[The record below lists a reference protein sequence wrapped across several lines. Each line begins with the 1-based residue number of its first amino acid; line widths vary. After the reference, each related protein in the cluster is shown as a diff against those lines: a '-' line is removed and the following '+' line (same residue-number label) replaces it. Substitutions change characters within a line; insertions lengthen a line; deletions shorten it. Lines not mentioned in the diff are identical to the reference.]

1 MFDNFFTFFLRKFV
15 NRESIQFSTFGESEI
30 LKATEVQVYHG
41 VYYDSAKKPWE
52 NGLLDPHMVSYLMF
66 IVSFNSGELFLRTM
80 N

>member
-1 MFDNFFTFFLRKFV
+1 M

-30 LKATEVQVYHG
+30 LKAAEVQVYRG

-66 IVSFNSGELFLRTM
+66 IVSFSSGELFLPTM